1 MKVYNTLFCF
11 YLLIAS
17 NTIYAQQTNDPGIN
31 TDAVKNKWKDIP
43 YATISKA
50 QKLDIYLPGEGNGPF
65 PVILAIHGGAFK
77 FGDKAS
83 AHMAYMLHGLTR
95 GYAVVSINYRMSG
108 EAKAPQ
114 LIHDVKAAIRWI
126 RANAKQYKL
135 NPDKIA
141 AWGPSAGGHLS
152 ALAGTSGDV
161 KVLEDLTL
169 GNPTY
174 SSRVQAVVDW
184 FGPIN
189 FLTMDD
195 QYTVLGVKGMEH
207 STPDSPE
214 SEVIGKHI
222 IHAAKEV
229 KAFNPETYITND
241 DPPFFIQHG
250 SKDPLIPYLQSIAF
264 ADALYKVLGKEKVH
278 FELLEGEGHGGP
290 QFDDPRNLDKI
301 FSFLD
306 MHLKD

>member
-17 NTIYAQQTNDPGIN
+17 ETIYQQTNDPGIN

-50 QKLDIYLPGEGNGPF
+50 QKLDIYLPGEGNGPY

-95 GYAVVSINYRMSG
+95 GYAVVSINSRMSG
-108 EAKAPQ
+108 EAKASQ

-169 GNPTY
+169 GNPTF

-222 IHAAKEV
+222 IHAANEV
-229 KAFNPETYITND
+229 KAFNPKHTSPAMILHSLYNMAQRIR
-241 DPPFFIQHG
+241 
-250 SKDPLIPYLQSIAF
+250 IPYLQSIAF
-264 ADALYKVLGKEKVH
+264 ADALYKVLGKEKC
-278 FELLEGEGHGGP
+278 FELLEGEGHGG
-290 QFDDPRNLDKI
+290 LI
-301 FSFLD
+301 
-306 MHLKD
+306 

>member
-1 MKVYNTLFCF
+1 MKVCKPALII
-11 YLLIAS
+11 LLIMYCYGAMG
-17 NTIYAQQTNDPGIN
+17 QQPETVIN
-31 TDAVKNKWKDIP
+31 TDHIKNKWKNIP
-43 YATISKA
+43 YATISEA
-50 QKLDIYLPGEGNGPF
+50 QKLDVYLPDQGNGPF

-83 AHMAYMLHGLTR
+83 SHMVFMLEGLKK
-95 GYAVVSINYRMSG
+95 GYAVISINYRMSG

-114 LIHDVKAAIRWI
+114 LIHDVKAAVRWV
-126 RANAKQYKL
+126 RAHASEYKL
-135 NPDKIA
+135 NGNKIA

-152 ALAGTSGDV
+152 ALVGTSAEV
-161 KVLEDLTL
+161 KALEDFSL
-169 GNPTY
+169 GNAAQ

-195 QYTVLGVKGMEH
+195 QYDMLGVKGMPH
-207 STPDSPE
+207 NTADSPE
-214 SEVIGKHI
+214 SLVIGKHI
-222 IHAAKEV
+222 IHAEEEV
-229 KAFNPETYITND
+229 KAFNPETYITKD

-250 SKDPLIPYLQSIAF
+250 SKDPLIPYLQSMAF

-290 QFDDPRNLDKI
+290 QFFDQKNLEKIFAFLDKY
-301 FSFLD
+301 
-306 MHLKD
+306 LKD

>member
-1 MKVYNTLFCF
+1 MSCYKV
-11 YLLIAS
+11 I
-17 NTIYAQQTNDPGIN
+17 AQQQDPVIN
-31 TDAVKNKWKDIP
+31 TDSIKNKWKDIP
-43 YATISKA
+43 YATVSEA
-50 QKLDIYLPGEGNGPF
+50 QKLDIYLPDVGSGPF
-65 PVILAIHGGAFK
+65 PVIVAIHGGAFK

-83 AHMAYMLHGLTR
+83 AHMAYMLEGLKK
-95 GYAVVSINYRMSG
+95 GYAVISINYRMSG
-108 EAKAPQ
+108 EARAPK
-114 LIHDVKAAIRWI
+114 LIQDVKAAIRWI

-135 NPDKIA
+135 KADKIA

-161 KVLEDLTL
+161 KTLEDLSL
-169 GNPTY
+169 GNSTM

-195 QYTVLGVKGMEH
+195 QYSILGVKGMQH

-222 IHAAKEV
+222 IDAAHEV
-229 KAFNPETYITND
+229 KEFNPETYITKD

-250 SKDPLIPYLQSIAF
+250 SKDPLIPYLQSVIF
-264 ADALYKVLGKEKVH
+264 ADALYKVLGNEKVH

-290 QFDDPRNLDKI
+290 QFNDPKNLEKI
-301 FSFLD
+301 FAFLD
-306 MHLKD
+306 QYLKN